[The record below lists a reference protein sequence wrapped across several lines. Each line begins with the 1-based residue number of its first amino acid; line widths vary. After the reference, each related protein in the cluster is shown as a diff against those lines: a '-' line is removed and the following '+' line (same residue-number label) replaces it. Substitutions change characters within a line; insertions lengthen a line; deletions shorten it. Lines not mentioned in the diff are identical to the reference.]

1 MQGGT
6 TPEAGPEAPVPG
18 HALPARLL
26 PGDLS
31 ARIETLLDRV
41 APGID
46 RQTDFRRSPQG
57 AADGSVIFR
66 GRLDK
71 ATGRAVLAEVEA
83 DPLVESA
90 RLSGNRLTLRFAAAV
105 FDALLAGLLADPAD
119 PLRLSATAKG
129 MRISVDFL
137 DPNAN
142 KALHVGHLRNAALG
156 HALASLWQA
165 RGASVVRQ
173 SVVCDIGRNIAEA
186 MAGLIAAGA
195 EELLARP
202 TRLDRDLGGLYG
214 AYVAAQAGQTRQ
226 AEQADPG
233 RGQDHR
239 QGQGEG
245 EVALA
250 DQPIARELTVN
261 GDAADDVLARWRG
274 QDPATLA
281 LWRRMIERVLGD
293 HAETLS
299 RLGISFDRTLL
310 ESAAVPGCARLGTEI
325 LSAGLGSAD
334 AAGIVLE
341 TGREDYPRCPLTR
354 SDGFATEHL
363 RALVLWRDE
372 ALAAG
377 AKPGEM
383 PDRFIHVMGEEWL
396 VSSEIRI
403 ETLRRLGA
411 GALFDHYRMVA
422 HQLVRVAGSD
432 MKSSA
437 GNAILID
444 DLIDALERA
453 MPADLA
459 VLSPASRRMALVAAA
474 LLPFLLAETGT
485 TLDIDLAALA
495 DGTANPGWAVAR
507 LAATGSGDAAGGNT
521 KTPEARFALLQG
533 ERLRRVVLQAC
544 ERDDPVAVARFLQ
557 RLAEPGEE
565 TGNRDRTGEEMAR
578 GVLARLT
585 AAGLT
590 VLGIGGGDGEPSR
603 AGQERAQQPVSGAG
617 VRQGPQDTGRH

>member
-1 MQGGT
+1 MQRGT
-6 TPEAGPEAPVPG
+6 TPETGPEA
-18 HALPARLL
+18 AFPACLL

-31 ARIETLLDRV
+31 GRIEALLDRV
-41 APGID
+41 APDIE

-71 ATGRAVLAEVEA
+71 ATGRAVLAEA
-83 DPLVESA
+83 QANPLVESA
-90 RLSGNRLTLRFAAAV
+90 RLSGNRLTLRFAAPV
-105 FDALLAGLLADPAD
+105 FNALHAGLRADPAD
-119 PLRLSATAKG
+119 PLRLSPTAAGKQ
-129 MRISVDFL
+129 ITVDFL

-165 RGASVVRQ
+165 CGAKVTRQ
-173 SVVCDIGRNIAEA
+173 IVVCDIGRNIAEA
-186 MAGLIAAGA
+186 LAGLIAAGA
-195 EELLARP
+195 EEVLARP
-202 TRLDRDLGGLYG
+202 ARLDRDLGGLYG
-214 AYVAAQAGQTRQ
+214 TYVAARAGQ
-226 AEQADPG
+226 ADAAPEPD
-233 RGQDHR
+233 RS
-239 QGQGEG
+239 

-250 DQPIARELTVN
+250 DQPIARELTVQ
-261 GDAADDVLARWRG
+261 GDAADDILALWRAG
-274 QDPATLA
+274 DPATLT
-281 LWRRMIERVLGD
+281 LWRRVIDRVLAD
-293 HAETLS
+293 QAETLC
-299 RLGISFDRTLL
+299 RLGIRFDRTVL
-310 ESAAVPGCARLGTEI
+310 ESAAVPGCERLAAEI
-325 LSAGLGSAD
+325 LKAGLGSQD

-377 AKPGEM
+377 ADANAM

-403 ETLRRLGA
+403 DTLRRLGA
-411 GALFDHYRMVA
+411 GALFDRYTMVA

-444 DLIDALERA
+444 DLIDALDAA
-453 MPADLA
+453 MPNDLA
-459 VLSPASRRMALVAAA
+459 SRPPATRQMALAAAA

-495 DGTANPGWAVAR
+495 DGAANPGWAVAR
-507 LAATGSGDAAGGNT
+507 LAAADSVAAAGGNT
-521 KTPEARFALLQG
+521 ETPEARHALLQG
-533 ERLRRVVLQAC
+533 ERLRRVVLQAG
-544 ERDDPVAVARFLQ
+544 ERNDPVAVARFLQ
-557 RLAEPGEE
+557 RLAQPAEE
-565 TGNRDRTGEEMAR
+565 TGEPQRTADELAQ
-578 GVLARLT
+578 GVLARLA
-585 AAGLT
+585 AAGLAA
-590 VLGIGGGDGEPSR
+590 LGI
-603 AGQERAQQPVSGAG
+603 AGNSTANAG
-617 VRQGPQDTGRH
+617 RTG

>member
-1 MQGGT
+1 MRSDT
-6 TPEAGPEAPVPG
+6 TPEAGPQAPVPG
-18 HALPARLL
+18 CAVPACLL

-31 ARIETLLDRV
+31 ARIEALLDAI

-71 ATGRAVLAEVEA
+71 ATGRALLAEVEA

-90 RLSGNRLTLRFAAAV
+90 RLSGNRLTLRFAAAA

-119 PLRLSATAKG
+119 PLRLSATAAG
-129 MRISVDFL
+129 QRIAVDFL

-165 RGASVVRQ
+165 RGARVVRQ

-195 EELLARP
+195 EEVLARP
-202 TRLDRDLGGLYG
+202 ARLDRDLGGLYG
-214 AYVAAQAGQTRQ
+214 TYVAARAGQ
-226 AEQADPG
+226 ADAAPG
-233 RGQDHR
+233 PDGPDRS
-239 QGQGEG
+239 

-250 DQPIARELTVN
+250 DQPIARELTVT
-261 GDAADDVLARWRG
+261 GDAADDILALWR
-274 QDPATLA
+274 QEDPATLS
-281 LWRRMIERVLGD
+281 LWRRVIERVLAD
-293 HAETLS
+293 QAKTLS
-299 RLGISFDRTLL
+299 RLGIRFDRTLL
-310 ESAAVPGCARLGTEI
+310 ESAAVPGCERLGAEI
-325 LSAGLGSAD
+325 LDAGLGSQD

-354 SDGFATEHL
+354 SDRFATEHL

-372 ALAAG
+372 ALAAD
-377 AKPGEM
+377 AEPDEM
-383 PDRFIHVMGEEWL
+383 PDRLIHVMGEEWL

-411 GALFDHYRMVA
+411 GALFDRYRMVA

-495 DGTANPGWAVAR
+495 DGAANPGWAVAR
-507 LAATGSGDAAGGNT
+507 LAASGSGDAAGGNT

-585 AAGLT
+585 AAGLA
-590 VLGIGGGDGEPSR
+590 VLGIGGGDGEPGR
-603 AGQERAQQPVSGAG
+603 AGQDRAQQPVSGAS
-617 VRQGPQDTGRH
+617 VRQGPQETGRH

>member
-1 MQGGT
+1 MQRVT
-6 TPEAGPEAPVPG
+6 TPDSGPEAPVPG
-18 HALPARLL
+18 RAVPACLL
-26 PGDLS
+26 PGELS
-31 ARIETLLDRV
+31 GRIEALLDRV

-71 ATGRAVLAEVEA
+71 ATGKAVLAEAGA

-90 RLSGNRLTLRFAAAV
+90 RLSGNRLTLRFAAPV
-105 FDALLAGLLADPAD
+105 FDALHAGLRADPAD
-119 PLRLSATAKG
+119 PLRLSATATGK
-129 MRISVDFL
+129 RIAVDFL

-195 EELLARP
+195 EEVLARP
-202 TRLDRDLGGLYG
+202 ARLDRDLGGLYG
-214 AYVAAQAGQTRQ
+214 AYVAAQTGQNDTGT
-226 AEQADPG
+226 G
-233 RGQDHR
+233 RN
-239 QGQGEG
+239 EG

-250 DQPIARELTVN
+250 DQPIARELTVS
-261 GDAADDVLARWRG
+261 GDAADDVLALWRAE
-274 QDPATLA
+274 DPGTLA
-281 LWRRMIERVLGD
+281 LWRRVIDRVLGD
-293 HAETLS
+293 QAETLS
-299 RLGISFDRTLL
+299 RLGIRFDRTLL
-310 ESAAVPGCARLGTEI
+310 ESAAVPGCERLGAEI
-325 LSAGLGSAD
+325 LTAGLGTLD
-334 AAGIVLE
+334 EAGIVLE

-372 ALAAG
+372 ALAAD
-377 AKPGEM
+377 ADADAM

-403 ETLRRLGA
+403 DTLRRLGA
-411 GALFDHYRMVA
+411 GALFDRYTMVA

-444 DLIDALERA
+444 DLVDALERT
-453 MPADLA
+453 MPDDLA
-459 VLSPASRRMALVAAA
+459 AATPAARRMALVAAA

-485 TLDIDLAALA
+485 TLDIDLATLA
-495 DGTANPGWAVAR
+495 DGAANPGWAVAR
-507 LAATGSGDAAGGNT
+507 LACGESADAAGGNT
-521 KTPEARFALLQG
+521 ETPEARHALLQG

-544 ERDDPVAVARFLQ
+544 ERTDPVAVARFLQ
-557 RLAEPGEE
+557 RLAEPREETGAETGAEAGPATGEE
-565 TGNRDRTGEEMAR
+565 TGDRDQAVTDVTRA
-578 GVLARLT
+578 VLARLA
-585 AAGLT
+585 AAGLAA
-590 VLGIGGGDGEPSR
+590 LGIGGDMAKAGR
-603 AGQERAQQPVSGAG
+603 AG
-617 VRQGPQDTGRH
+617 